1 MFQKRA
7 WARTPFGRGWLWFW
21 SVVHSNSP
29 LRPAAVDREGGQS
42 ERHRVSPP
50 HARSWLCPH
59 LPIDTHCTHVRAGL
73 LLLRASVPRPRPA
86 APSPPRA
93 ACSTCQRHAR
103 GASRAP
109 IQTTGWAGGKKL
121 MTCHEST
128 VSSCGFR
135 SVLVWILEKCGV
147 LKVLLLHGQD
157 SCVVVAGVGVELAA
171 WSLLAL
177 VLNLKALVSPRPPLS
192 APGLAPRKPQ
202 PPAAPA
208 GGQAHWPQR
217 GPAGPYPLWA
227 RLALVLACCSLQQPP
242 APRRGR

>member
-1 MFQKRA
+1 M
-7 WARTPFGRGWLWFW
+7 
-21 SVVHSNSP
+21 
-29 LRPAAVDREGGQS
+29 
-42 ERHRVSPP
+42 SPP

-73 LLLRASVPRPRPA
+73 LLLRASVPRPRLA
-86 APSPPRA
+86 APFPPCCLQHVPTARA
-93 ACSTCQRHAR
+93 RR
-103 GASRAP
+103 SRAP

-177 VLNLKALVSPRPPLS
+177 VLNLKRSSRLAPPSPLLGCCTLIDDSKTQAIGLGIGSLRLS
-192 APGLAPRKPQ
+192 A
-202 PPAAPA
+202 
-208 GGQAHWPQR
+208 
-217 GPAGPYPLWA
+217 
-227 RLALVLACCSLQQPP
+227 LQM
-242 APRRGR
+242 

>member
-1 MFQKRA
+1 MVFACAVLKSVRSLRLAPPLSAPGPASRNPQPPPHPPEDKPTGLREVRRA
-7 WARTPFGRGWLWFW
+7 RRTPFGRGWLWFW

-86 APSPPRA
+86 APFPPCCLQHVPTARA
-93 ACSTCQRHAR
+93 RR
-103 GASRAP
+103 SRAP

-135 SVLVWILEKCGV
+135 SVLVWILWKCGV
-147 LKVLLLHGQD
+147 LKVLLRHGQG
-157 SCVVVAGVGVELAA
+157 SCG
-171 WSLLAL
+171 S
-177 VLNLKALVSPRPPLS
+177 
-192 APGLAPRKPQ
+192 
-202 PPAAPA
+202 
-208 GGQAHWPQR
+208 
-217 GPAGPYPLWA
+217 
-227 RLALVLACCSLQQPP
+227 
-242 APRRGR
+242 